1 MDVFDLEK
9 TVEWWGR
16 PGWRRLRRGTG
27 ERSIQERGVR
37 RQQEGGIKRGL
48 FIYFFKMGE
57 TTAFRWMD
65 SVEGKIFD
73 VRERRVFLS
82 GEE

>member
-1 MDVFDLEK
+1 MGSREAY
-9 TVEWWGR
+9 
-16 PGWRRLRRGTG
+16 
-27 ERSIQERGVR
+27 
-37 RQQEGGIKRGL
+37 L
-48 FIYFFKMGE
+48 FFFKMGE
-57 TTAFRWMD
+57 TIAFRRMD

>member
-9 TVEWWGR
+9 VVEWWGK
-16 PGWRRLRRGTG
+16 PGWRRLRIQTG
-27 ERSIQERGVR
+27 ERNIKERGVR
-37 RQQEGGIKRGL
+37 RQQGSGIERGL
-48 FIYFFKMGE
+48 FIFFKTEE
-57 TTAFRWMD
+57 TIAFRRMD